1 MVLVLACRQLD
12 VNFSQLAAGTIAA
25 VLGSAQ
31 RGPFPHTGS
40 TGVAVGVRKKAI
52 SCGEEKVDAKLTSS
66 RRQVVAAR
74 SQRAA
79 STWGTKVDTPRRLG
93 KLTRRVGLKLA
104 SSRREVD
111 AKLTSSRRQVDV
123 KSTRGRFSAPKKP
136 FFSIFRNPL
145 LFFECLAKL
154 RKHTAV

>member
-1 MVLVLACRQLD
+1 MVSENNKWCSSWLA
-12 VNFSQLAAGTIAA
+12 VNLTSISVSLPR
-25 VLGSAQ
+25 VRSLGSAQ

-145 LFFECLAKL
+145 LIE
-154 RKHTAV
+154 VQ